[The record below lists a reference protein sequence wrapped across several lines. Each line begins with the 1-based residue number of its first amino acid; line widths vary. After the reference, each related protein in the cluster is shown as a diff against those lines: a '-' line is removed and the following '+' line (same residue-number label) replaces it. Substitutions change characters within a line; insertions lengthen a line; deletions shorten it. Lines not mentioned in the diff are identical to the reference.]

1 MKDILVLVTLQPLLR
16 VIQKYILEEDRAR
29 VDIQYCKNLNGIIDF
44 IDKKLPSSVEVI
56 ISTPGPSSFIAQ
68 LIKKK
73 IPILPLEY
81 NNIDI
86 IKSLHMALSVCPGGV
101 AYGHYLQETQWLDD
115 IRKMVGQDFGN
126 FLFGNDDATNADI
139 LKKLQGRGV
148 RAIVGGGYICNIA
161 QEMGFLVFPVE
172 VNRFTVKETIHKALS
187 IADTQ
192 KYARYSQKNIDT
204 ILSNQAEA
212 VITVDQDNEITFFNK
227 SAEKLFAVSG
237 ADVIGRKS
245 WNIFPQNTF
254 EAVLKGGEP
263 QETHPHTVHG
273 VDIVGN
279 YRPVF
284 DNGSV
289 IGAVGTFSTM
299 TDIQKKDEFIRKYYA
314 PKTAQAKHSFDDF
327 YGGGL
332 LFQEL
337 LERARCFART
347 DETILITGES
357 GTGKEVMAGSIH
369 NASRRGS
376 KPFLSINSAAIPA
389 TLMESELFG
398 YEPGAFTGGKK
409 NGSPGMFEFAHG
421 GTLFLDEIGE
431 MPLELQSK
439 LLRVIQEKEVRRIGA
454 SRVIP
459 VDVRIIAA
467 TNKDL
472 NGEVAAN
479 RFRADL
485 YYRLNILHLHLPP
498 LRAYTE
504 SAGEIAEKI
513 LRKLA
518 PGSEPDRAAP
528 LRALLAKTG
537 QYRWPGNL
545 RELENIVRR
554 YLALSP
560 YLSRSIK
567 LSDIFEPSELAEG
580 PRESGGWENSGEL
593 QKILSTYYR
602 MGCSKTLTAQ
612 ELGISRST
620 LWRKLRQIRNPDS

>member
-1 MKDILVLVTLQPLLR
+1 MKDILVLVTLQPLMR
-16 VIQKYILEEDRAR
+16 NIQKSIMEEDRIR
-29 VDIQYCKNLNGIIDF
+29 VDIQYCKHLNGIIDF

-56 ISTPGPSSFIAQ
+56 VSTPGPSFFIAQ

-73 IPILPLEY
+73 IPIIPLEY

-86 IKSLHMALSVCPGGV
+86 IKSLNMALSVCPGGV
-101 AYGHYLQETQWLDD
+101 AFGHYLQETQWLDD

-126 FLFGNDDATNADI
+126 FLFGNDDATNAGI
-139 LKKLQGRGV
+139 LKKLRARGV

-161 QEMGFLVFPVE
+161 QEVGLLVFPVE
-172 VNRFTVKETIHKALS
+172 VNRFTVKETIHKALA

-192 KYARYSQKNIDT
+192 KYARYSQKNIDI
-204 ILSNQAEA
+204 ILNNQAEA
-212 VITVDQDNEITFFNK
+212 VITVNQDNEINFFNK
-227 SAEKLFAVSG
+227 SAEKLFAVRGS
-237 ADVIGRKS
+237 DVIGRHS
-245 WNIFPQNTF
+245 LNIFPKNTF
-254 EAVLKGGEP
+254 ESVLKSGEP
-263 QETHPHTVHG
+263 IDTHPHTVHG
-273 VDIVGN
+273 IDIVGN

-284 DNGSV
+284 DNGGV

-299 TDIQKKDEFIRKYYA
+299 TDIQKKDEFVRKYYA

-327 YGGGL
+327 YGRGH

-369 NASRRGS
+369 NASRRSS

-409 NGSPGMFEFAHG
+409 NGSPGLFEFAHG

-431 MPLELQSK
+431 MPLDLQSK

-472 NGEVAAN
+472 ICEVAAN

-485 YYRLNILHLHLPP
+485 YYRLNILHLHMPP
-498 LRAYTE
+498 LRGYAE
-504 SAGEIAEKI
+504 DAGEIAEKI
-513 LRKLA
+513 LWKLA
-518 PGSEPDRAAP
+518 PDSGPESIRH
-528 LRALLAKTG
+528 LRGLLAKTG
-537 QYRWPGNL
+537 HYRWPGNL

-554 YLALSP
+554 YIALSP
-560 YLSRSIK
+560 YLSRRIE
-567 LSDIFEPSELAEG
+567 LDDIFDPAQPAEEQGEPGCPE
-580 PRESGGWENSGEL
+580 RTDEL
-593 QKILSTYYR
+593 QKVLAAYYR
-602 MGCSKTLTAQ
+602 MECNKTLTAR

-620 LWRKLRQIRNPDS
+620 LWRKLKQMGTPPR

>member
-1 MKDILVLVTLQPLLR
+1 MKDILVLVTLQPLMR
-16 VIQKYILEEDRAR
+16 NIQKSIMEEDMIR
-29 VDIQYCKNLNGIIDF
+29 VDIQYCKHLNGIIDF

-56 ISTPGPSSFIAQ
+56 VSTPGPSFFIAQ

-73 IPILPLEY
+73 IPIIPLEY

-86 IKSLHMALSVCPGGV
+86 IKSLNMALAVCPGGV
-101 AYGHYLQETQWLDD
+101 AFGHYLQETQWLDD

-139 LKKLQGRGV
+139 LKKLRARGV

-172 VNRFTVKETIHKALS
+172 VNRFTVKETIRKALA

-192 KYARYSQKNIDT
+192 KYARYSQKNIDI
-204 ILSNQAEA
+204 ILNNQAEA
-212 VITVDQDNEITFFNK
+212 VITVNQDNEINFFNK
-227 SAEKLFAVSG
+227 SAEKLFAVRG
-237 ADVIGRKS
+237 ADVIGRHS
-245 WNIFPQNTF
+245 LNIFPKNTF
-254 EAVLKGGEP
+254 ESVLKSGEP
-263 QETHPHTVHG
+263 IETYPHTIHG
-273 VDIVGN
+273 VDIVGS

-284 DNGSV
+284 DNGGV

-299 TDIQKKDEFIRKYYA
+299 TDIQKKDEFVRKYYA
-314 PKTAQAKHSFDDF
+314 PKTAQAKYSFDDF
-327 YGGGL
+327 YGRGL

-369 NASRRGS
+369 NASRRS
-376 KPFLSINSAAIPA
+376 TKPFLSINSAAIPA

-398 YEPGAFTGGKK
+398 YESGAFTGGKK
-409 NGSPGMFEFAHG
+409 NGSPGLFEFAHG

-472 NGEVAAN
+472 SGEVAAN

-485 YYRLNILHLHLPP
+485 YYRLNTLHLHMPP
-498 LRAYTE
+498 LRGYAE
-504 SAGEIAEKI
+504 DAGEIAEKI
-513 LRKLA
+513 LWKLA
-518 PGSEPDRAAP
+518 PDSGPESIGY
-528 LRALLAKTG
+528 LRALLAKAG
-537 QYRWPGNL
+537 HYHWPGNL

-554 YLALSP
+554 YIALSP
-560 YLSRSIK
+560 YLSRRIE
-567 LSDIFEPSELAEG
+567 LSDIFEPSPPTEEPGELGCPEG
-580 PRESGGWENSGEL
+580 TDEL
-593 QKILSTYYR
+593 QKILAAYYR
-602 MGCSKTLTAQ
+602 MECNKTLTAR

-620 LWRKLRQIRNPDS
+620 LWRKLKQIGTLSR